1 MCPHLFVICS
11 SYTLWLPIFFQWLI
25 IHYYAWL
32 FWCTN
37 PFGFI
42 HWKPRARLSCGLATW
57 SPWTSTGT
65 QAIAQ
70 TGCLVQ
76 EFHLMGG
83 KSPRTETFKS
93 ISWQWTTNREKKK
106 ENSLTEMADT
116 KMAADPCIVPV
127 LGSES
132 CTPSWVSVILQ
143 PFRAPR
149 RNPKVTSPRERPLS
163 PTQHFHPYWDSTL
176 TQVGQTFFLLLYE
189 DARTSPCICFSSRTY
204 PTLCNVFTPAYFLH
218 VPLGKRNSKNSL
230 LRRTLTS

>member
-106 ENSLTEMADT
+106 ERKLTHRNGWHQNGCRSLHR
-116 KMAADPCIVPV
+116 
-127 LGSES
+127 SS
-132 CTPSWVSVILQ
+132 
-143 PFRAPR
+143 FRVW
-149 RNPKVTSPRERPLS
+149 KLYTFLS
-163 PTQHFHPYWDSTL
+163 FCDSSAL
-176 TQVGQTFFLLLYE
+176 
-189 DARTSPCICFSSRTY
+189 
-204 PTLCNVFTPAYFLH
+204 
-218 VPLGKRNSKNSL
+218 
-230 LRRTLTS
+230 